1 VRACF
6 YHGEAEWSGRARA
19 FVEAAD
25 ALAARSHEITLVC
38 ARAGS
43 VEERF
48 RATAHEVITLRTGGG
63 WVRAG
68 WRLRA
73 VLRQKFVEVV
83 FVHSEREQLEASAAV
98 RFADRGAV
106 VRRLPPLAKL
116 TRGGDA
122 RLAMRLA
129 ATGFLFSLEHDLRAT
144 KPPPGA
150 LEPAVAPPGIAK
162 QPSVT
167 ASPREAGVRTIVVLH
182 DVPSRERIS
191 LALGAL
197 ALLAARRPELR
208 VSLLGPAIDADALRI
223 HAAALRIGNVVEIV
237 DGGRSH
243 EAVQQRIAA
252 AELAL
257 VLCEGDDAAF
267 GILDCL
273 AAGVPVIAERTV
285 LSAALVADGETGLLT
300 SGLDSAGYAAL
311 LADLL
316 ASDARRAQLARA
328 ARDAA
333 ARWPLAAMADGYEH
347 VATTARDRSR
357 WRV

>member
-1 VRACF
+1 
-6 YHGEAEWSGRARA
+6 
-19 FVEAAD
+19 
-25 ALAARSHEITLVC
+25 LAARDHEITLVC
-38 ARAGS
+38 ARGGG
-43 VEERF
+43 VEQRF
-48 RATAHEVITLRTGGG
+48 RATAHEVIALRTGGG

-73 VLRQKFVEVV
+73 VLRRKFVEVV
-83 FVHSEREQLEASAAV
+83 FVHSEREELEAAAAV

-150 LEPAVAPPGIAK
+150 LEPAVAPAGIAS
-162 QPSVT
+162 PPPVA
-167 ASPREAGVRTIVVLH
+167 ASPRETGVRTIVVLH
-182 DVPSRERIS
+182 DTPSRERMS

-208 VSLLGPAIDADALRI
+208 VSLLGPTIDADALRI

-237 DGGRSH
+237 DGTLDH
-243 EAVQQRIAA
+243 EAAQQRIAN
-252 AELAL
+252 AELGL
-257 VLCEGDDAAF
+257 VLAEGDDAAF
-267 GILDCL
+267 GMLDCL
-273 AAGVPVIAERTV
+273 AAGVPVLAERTV
-285 LSAALVADGETGLLT
+285 LSAALVTDGETGVLT

-316 ASDARRAQLARA
+316 ANDARRGQLARA
-328 ARDAA
+328 ARGAA
-333 ARWPLAAMADGYEH
+333 ARWPLAAMADGYER

>member
-1 VRACF
+1 MRACF

-25 ALAARSHEITLVC
+25 ALAARDHEITLVC
-38 ARAGS
+38 ARGGS
-43 VEERF
+43 VEGRF
-48 RATAHEVITLRTGGG
+48 RATPHDVITLRTGGG
-63 WVRAG
+63 WMRAG
-68 WRLRA
+68 WRLRP
-73 VLRQKFVEVV
+73 VLRRKFVEVV
-83 FVHSEREQLEASAAV
+83 FVHSEREELEASAAV
-98 RFADRGAV
+98 RLADRGAV

-150 LEPAVAPPGIAK
+150 LEPAVAPPGIAGR
-162 QPSVT
+162 PSVA
-167 ASPREAGVRTIVVLH
+167 ASPREGGVQTVVVLH
-182 DVPSRERIS
+182 DAPSRERMS

-197 ALLAARRPELR
+197 ALLAARHPELR

-223 HAAALRIGNVVEIV
+223 HAAALRMGDIV
-237 DGGRSH
+237 DIVDAGRNH

-252 AELAL
+252 AELGL
-257 VLCEGDDAAF
+257 VLCEADDAAF
-267 GILDCL
+267 GMLDCL

-285 LSAALVADGETGLLT
+285 LSAALVTDGETGVLT

-316 ASDARRAQLARA
+316 ANDARRGQLARGA
-328 ARDAA
+328 QGAA
-333 ARWPLAAMADGYEH
+333 ARWPLAAMAEGYER
-347 VATTARDRSR
+347 VAATARDRSR